1 MKFNLKNIAFF
12 LFGALMLASCGNDYD
27 VADYFDLEE
36 LPGYVA
42 FDVNES
48 NNAVLDTMFIDET
61 AGMASFFIECPTGTL
76 SDVNITYDISG
87 NATAGVDYNIANA
100 GSITLETNETDFQN
114 FDRVALDIEIL
125 EDAVV
130 DGEKMITI
138 TLTGASNAE
147 GSLAVGRGG
156 TDYLKSAVVVIADV
170 D

>member
-12 LFGALMLASCGNDYD
+12 LFGALVLASCGNDYD
-27 VADYFDLEE
+27 VEDYFDLEE

-48 NNAVLDTMFIDET
+48 NEAVLDTMFVDET
-61 AGMASFFIECPTGTL
+61 SGMASFSIECPTGTL
-76 SDVNITYDISG
+76 SDINITYDVSG
-87 NATAGVDYNIANA
+87 NATAGVDYNITNA
-100 GSITLETNETDFQN
+100 GSITLETKDTDFQN
-114 FDRVALDIEIL
+114 FDRVSLDIEIL
-125 EDAVV
+125 TDDVA
-130 DGEKMITI
+130 DGTKMITL

-156 TDYLKSAVVVIADV
+156 TDYLKTAVLVIADV